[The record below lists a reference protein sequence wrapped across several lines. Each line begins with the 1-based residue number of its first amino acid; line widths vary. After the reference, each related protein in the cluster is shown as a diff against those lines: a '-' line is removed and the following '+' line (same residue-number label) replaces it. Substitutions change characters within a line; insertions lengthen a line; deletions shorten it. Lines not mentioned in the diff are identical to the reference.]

1 MSAER
6 KTDPSIMPEPAVL
19 KMFLQQFIYCY
30 NNFQVVSEIAL
41 KEMADRGLILKMC
54 VDNSTNDLD
63 LRASNRSVEV
73 SFREER
79 AEYSNVH

>member
-1 MSAER
+1 
-6 KTDPSIMPEPAVL
+6 MPEPAVL

-54 VDNSTNDLD
+54 VDNSTND
-63 LRASNRSVEV
+63 
-73 SFREER
+73 
-79 AEYSNVH
+79 